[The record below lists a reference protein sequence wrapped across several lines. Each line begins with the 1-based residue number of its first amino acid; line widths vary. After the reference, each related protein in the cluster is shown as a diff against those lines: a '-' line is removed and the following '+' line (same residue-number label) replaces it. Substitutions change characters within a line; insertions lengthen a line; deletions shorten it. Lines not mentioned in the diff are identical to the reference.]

1 MHESIIEFEIHSTKV
16 FEILAQPYLLLAYP
30 HFFVVSNTTHVIM
43 DLFIVPIERP
53 ALGLVGCFVVGMFK
67 MIKLVINMCF
77 HFTFDFQGYLYIVI
91 DNFMFLKIYYF
102 QTNLMLHF
110 LCIDE

>member
-1 MHESIIEFEIHSTKV
+1 
-16 FEILAQPYLLLAYP
+16 
-30 HFFVVSNTTHVIM
+30 
-43 DLFIVPIERP
+43 
-53 ALGLVGCFVVGMFK
+53 MFK